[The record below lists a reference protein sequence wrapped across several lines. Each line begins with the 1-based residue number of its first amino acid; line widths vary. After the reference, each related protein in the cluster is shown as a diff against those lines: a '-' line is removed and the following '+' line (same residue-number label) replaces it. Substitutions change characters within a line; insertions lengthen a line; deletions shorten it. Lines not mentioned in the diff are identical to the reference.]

1 MRLSLGTSWKR
12 SSLHGIISPFFP
24 VSLGF
29 PFWLFLCMFSLQISF
44 LNFQVQLR
52 FYMDIQ
58 DANVEWKKFR
68 ESLEN
73 FGRVYRNQCLPAWSI
88 ILQTA
93 EFQMFLKTFIS
104 WRSLF
109 IVWRPCQRGKR
120 ISAILWKSLMNV
132 FWKRKG
138 VQFLEGVSGFY
149 LD

>member
-24 VSLGF
+24 VSLGV

-73 FGRVYRNQCLPAWSI
+73 FGRVYRNQCLPACSI
-88 ILQTA
+88 ILKTA

-109 IVWRPCQRGKR
+109 IVWRPCKRGKR